1 MNFFQAQ
8 EIHMY
13 PLGRVSEEPP
23 ANSGTQSF
31 GNWETV
37 EITSQ
42 CLKANATGHNPYS
55 LRNKLPRISFV

>member
-1 MNFFQAQ
+1 
-8 EIHMY
+8 MY
-13 PLGRVSEEPP
+13 PLGGVSEEPP